1 MNETTLFI
9 IYSIQIGVLSIVNF
23 IPAISKY
30 LGLYTPQKVFLLAS
44 SFLMII
50 LFYFMRSFIVDG
62 DRTHIILFTIFYTGW
77 YYLTKL
83 SVNKI
88 MGYNISI
95 NNLI

>member
-9 IYSIQIGVLSIVNF
+9 IYSVLIGVLSIVNF
-23 IPAISKY
+23 VPVISKY
-30 LGLYTPQKVFLLAS
+30 LGLYTPQKVFLLTS

-62 DRTHIILFTIFYTGW
+62 DRTHIILFTIFYTAW

>member
-1 MNETTLFI
+1 M
-9 IYSIQIGVLSIVNF
+9 LSIVNF

-62 DRTHIILFTIFYTGW
+62 DRNHIILFTIFYTAW